1 MGDGPKRTTS
11 GTRARNPIVLVADD
25 DLEFLVLLSEFLAT
39 EGFAVIPAK
48 SGAAALSIARVARP
62 DAILLDLTLPDMD
75 GIDVARDLRADD
87 RTQHIPVI
95 LLTGHSVEVIDVAD
109 LGLEGAL
116 SKTCG
121 PDVLLEQLRAAL
133 KRSGHTF
140 AGSR

>member
-1 MGDGPKRTTS
+1 MGEGPKRTTS

-48 SGAAALSIARVARP
+48 SGSAALSIARVARP

-75 GIDVARDLRADD
+75 GIDVARDLKADD
-87 RTQHIPVI
+87 RTQNIPVI
-95 LLTGHSVEVIDVAD
+95 LLTGRSVEATEVAD
-109 LGLEGAL
+109 LGLDGVL

-121 PDVLLEQLRAAL
+121 PDLLLEHLRAAL
-133 KRSGHTF
+133 ERSGRSQF
-140 AGSR
+140 A